1 MVHMWETAVTGKI
14 GKQSFQFER
23 KIGEV
28 RKKLILHISSVIVKY
43 HTGYLG
49 TPEPEL
55 VVLHH

>member
-1 MVHMWETAVTGKI
+1 MTGKI